1 MYIYIYIFVFMTYLY
16 GAFVIDMIW
25 LEISTY
31 EILAAIYVTKNRN
44 SHQLMWYISLDKVLS
59 IQVVQD
65 FFINSSTGPQ
75 KYQDKDNTLV
85 VFVGL
90 GGDDPKMH
98 VKDLK
103 GISYLCICSIW
114 QETLRYRKAIEM
126 LLNACRG
133 FHTIWCRSQGHLI
146 TCLLFTAVCCE
157 HLEFLGADVPDV
169 VSNLQLGIRFL
180 SRFVSSI
187 PGINWRNLLE
197 IPSRSLTARPWKV
210 TKTQ

>member
-1 MYIYIYIFVFMTYLY
+1 
-16 GAFVIDMIW
+16 
-25 LEISTY
+25 
-31 EILAAIYVTKNRN
+31 
-44 SHQLMWYISLDKVLS
+44 MWYISLDKVLS

-65 FFINSSTGPQ
+65 FFINSSSGPQ

-133 FHTIWCRSQGHLI
+133 FHTI
-146 TCLLFTAVCCE
+146 
-157 HLEFLGADVPDV
+157 
-169 VSNLQLGIRFL
+169 
-180 SRFVSSI
+180 
-187 PGINWRNLLE
+187 
-197 IPSRSLTARPWKV
+197 
-210 TKTQ
+210 